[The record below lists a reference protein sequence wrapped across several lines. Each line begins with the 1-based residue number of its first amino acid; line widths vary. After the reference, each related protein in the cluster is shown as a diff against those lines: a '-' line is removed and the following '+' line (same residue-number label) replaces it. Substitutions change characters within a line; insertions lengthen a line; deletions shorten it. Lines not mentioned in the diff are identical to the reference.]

1 NVADAVSADQAVN
14 LGQLQTATTAAN
26 DKTDALGTST
36 ANNLGGGSSYDST
49 TGAVSAPTYTVNGTD
64 VNNVGAAISELD
76 KGWTLQSNGATAGAV
91 KAGDV
96 VDIGTVTGESNLT
109 VSKTG
114 NTIQYGLKRDLD
126 LDSVT

>member
-1 NVADAVSADQAVN
+1 
-14 LGQLQTATTAAN
+14 
-26 DKTDALGTST
+26 
-36 ANNLGGGSSYDST
+36 
-49 TGAVSAPTYTVNGTD
+49 
-64 VNNVGAAISELD
+64 ISELD
-76 KGWTLQSNGATAGAV
+76 KGWTLQSNGTTAGAV

-126 LDSVT
+126 LDSVTTGDSKLDSNGLTVTGGPSVTKSGI